1 MGGTTVHPL
10 EPSMEGK
17 QLTKEM
23 SRERRNV
30 QREQR
35 ASEHTGPFGS
45 KHVDTGSPF
54 RGVGR
59 DTNPSQVA

>member
-45 KHVDTGSPF
+45 KHVEVLHSE
-54 RGVGR
+54 V
-59 DTNPSQVA
+59 